1 MSGTTTRMPA
11 REAEQVANRFLAL
24 IAGVCEQAV
33 VAGSLRRMRP
43 DVGDIEIVAVPQ
55 VVDRPVGLFAEHTE
69 PFNLLDDLLGRML
82 QEEAIRKR
90 SAGELGRLAWG
101 PSYKR
106 LSFEG
111 YPFDLFTPE
120 AARFGLI
127 LTIRTGPA
135 AWSHQL
141 VTPRGTKTRAGRD
154 GLMPPYLRVQD
165 GWLTERT
172 SGRRIPTPTEHDVFD
187 HMQLRW
193 LEPEDRT

>member
-1 MSGTTTRMPA
+1 MPEFVTFTDYYTGA
-11 REAEQVANRFLAL
+11 
-24 IAGVCEQAV
+24 
-33 VAGSLRRMRP
+33 P
-43 DVGDIEIVAVPQ
+43 VAVRTAYLAAKA
-55 VVDRPVGLFAEHTE
+55 VHAAHVDGCFPCS
-69 PFNLLDDLLGRML
+69 
-82 QEEAIRKR
+82 QERAIERR
-90 SAGELGRLAWG
+90 AAGETGRLAWG

-141 VTPRGTKTRAGRD
+141 VTPRGTKTRDGRD
-154 GLMPPYLRVQD
+154 GLMPPYLRVRE

-172 SGRRIPTPTEHDVFD
+172 SGRRIPTPTERDVFD

>member
-1 MSGTTTRMPA
+1 MPA
-11 REAEQVANRFLAL
+11 REAERVANRFAAL
-24 IAGVCEQAV
+24 IAGCCEQLV
-33 VAGSLRRMRP
+33 IAGSLRRMRA
-43 DVGDIEIVAVPQ
+43 DVGDIEICAVPQ
-55 VVDRPVGLFAEHTE
+55 VVDRPTGLFAEITE
-69 PFNLLDDLLGRML
+69 PLNLLDEILGRM
-82 QEEAIRKR
+82 EREGEISRRA
-90 SAGELGRLAWG
+90 AGESQRTAWG
-101 PSYKR
+101 PYYKR

-120 AARFGLI
+120 APRFGLI

-141 VTPRGTKTRAGRD
+141 VTPRGTKTRDGRD
-154 GLMPPYLRVQD
+154 GLMPTYLRVQD

-172 SGRRIPTPTEHDVFD
+172 SGRRIPTPTERDVFD